1 MIPDSVLERAVSV
14 YLRCIS
20 LDQLGYRWRCRHAGT
35 ALDRILY
42 RMADV
47 GRPTSPIIS
56 VTVMN

>member
-20 LDQLGYRWRCRHAGT
+20 LDQLGYRWRCRHSGT
-35 ALDRILY
+35 ILGRILY

-47 GRPTSPIIS
+47 ERPTSSIIS
-56 VTVMN
+56 VIVTN